1 MVQQVIKSSITR
13 MVKHQLLKI
22 IDNYLVMHSNIF
34 LVREAKSSVVGM
46 MRLVLKTRTTTKRVK
61 SGFLTQWYHLV

>member
-1 MVQQVIKSSITR
+1 M
-13 MVKHQLLKI
+13 LKI

-61 SGFLTQWYHLV
+61 SGFLIQWYHLV